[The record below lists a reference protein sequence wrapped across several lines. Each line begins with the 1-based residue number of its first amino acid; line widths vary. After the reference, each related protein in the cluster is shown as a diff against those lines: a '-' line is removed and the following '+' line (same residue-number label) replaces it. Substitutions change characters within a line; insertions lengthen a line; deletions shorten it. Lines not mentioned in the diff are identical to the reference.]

1 VKLQQKLVLL
11 TTLSKALMAAVLLL
25 ALPWIVESLAL
36 RHTDESLHNEQRQVM
51 RRIEQV
57 GIESFLT
64 EPYPDQKVHY
74 DLLQDEFIDLRHAT
88 SIEPDTVATLP
99 RQQHGELV
107 DFRVLR
113 HTFQMK
119 GQPYTVEIGKS
130 IASVEDVYA
139 LLRSLAAYALAFAVL
154 TTLLIELGVIN
165 FLLRPVDQIVERL
178 RAVQGPMPPPLPPL
192 RTSTSDFKYLDATI
206 RRMLQKIKL
215 VFEQEREFIA
225 NASHELLTPVSI
237 LQNRFENMLHA
248 ENLPEEAEQQIVTSQ
263 RTLHRLTA
271 TLRTLL
277 MISRIENEQY
287 ARNDKVAVRTML
299 DEVVAELEDRIADE
313 NITVEWDLEDEPQIV
328 AANSSLLFTFFY
340 NLLSNAVKYNQT
352 GGRIRLSGQQQL
364 GQPYRLQVFNTGRPI
379 PPEHLPHLFERF
391 RRASNVHT
399 TDGYGLGLALV
410 RTIAQ
415 FHAFR
420 LQVES
425 DAAGTTFTV
434 LLPVV
439 AFGPAG

>member
-1 VKLQQKLVLL
+1 MQQKLVLL

-25 ALPWIVESLAL
+25 ALPWIVETLAL
-36 RHTDESLHNEQRQVM
+36 RHTDERLRSEQKRVM
-51 RRIEQV
+51 HRIGQV
-57 GIESFLT
+57 GIESFLN
-64 EPYPDQKVHY
+64 ESYPDQKVHY
-74 DLLQDEFIDLRHAT
+74 DLLQDEFIDLRRAT
-88 SIEPDTVATLP
+88 EAQPDTVATLP
-99 RQQHGELV
+99 RQQHGVLV

-113 HTFQMK
+113 HTFQLR
-119 GQPYTVEIGKS
+119 GQAYVVEIGKS
-130 IASVEDVYA
+130 IASVEDVYS
-139 LLRSLAAYALAFAVL
+139 LLRSLAAYALIFAVL

-165 FLLRPVDQIVERL
+165 YLLRPVDEIVARL

-192 RTSTSDFKYLDATI
+192 RTTTSDFQYLDATI

-237 LQNRFENMLHA
+237 LQNRFENMLQA

-287 ARNDKVAVRTML
+287 ARHDTVNVRTML
-299 DEVVAELEDRIADE
+299 QEVVAELEDRIADE
-313 NITVEWDLEDEPQIV
+313 NLTVEWALEGDPQITS
-328 AANSSLLFTFFY
+328 ANGSLLFTFFY
-340 NLLSNAVKYNQT
+340 NLLSNAVKYNHT
-352 GGRIRLSGQQQL
+352 GGRIRLTGQQQS
-364 GQPYRLQVFNTGRPI
+364 GQPYRLQVFNTGQPI
-379 PPEHLPHLFERF
+379 PAEHLPHLFERF
-391 RRASNVHT
+391 RRASNVHSAE
-399 TDGYGLGLALV
+399 GYGLGLALV

-420 LQVES
+420 LQAES
-425 DAAGTTFTV
+425 DAAGNTFTV
-434 LLPVV
+434 WLPT
-439 AFGPAG
+439 ATLA